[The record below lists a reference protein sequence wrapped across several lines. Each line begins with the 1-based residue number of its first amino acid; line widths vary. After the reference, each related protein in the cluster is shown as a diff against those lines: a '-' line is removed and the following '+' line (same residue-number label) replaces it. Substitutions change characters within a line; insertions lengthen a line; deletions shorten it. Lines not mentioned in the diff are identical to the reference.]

1 MKKFLVLYFAPEEVL
16 ESMGETSPEEQEK
29 EIQIWKKWW
38 DENSSHI
45 FDFWNPVGTTEKLSA
60 QWISRGDHKVIG
72 YGVMQAENKEKMY
85 EILKSNPHMGWNEE
99 ASIEVSEIFE
109 IV

>member
-1 MKKFLVLYFAPEEVL
+1 
-16 ESMGETSPEEQEK
+16 
-29 EIQIWKKWW
+29 
-38 DENSSHI
+38 
-45 FDFWNPVGTTEKLSA
+45 
-60 QWISRGDHKVIG
+60 
-72 YGVMQAENKEKMY
+72 MQAENKEKMY